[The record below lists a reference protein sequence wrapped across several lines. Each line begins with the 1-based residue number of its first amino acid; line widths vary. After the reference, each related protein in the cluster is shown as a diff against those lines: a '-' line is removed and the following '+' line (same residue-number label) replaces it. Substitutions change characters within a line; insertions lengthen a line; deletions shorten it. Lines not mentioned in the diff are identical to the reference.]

1 MTYSFKSPY
10 VREEHDMFRE
20 AVREFVESKIRPVAM
35 KQNREASLDKSL
47 LPELAG
53 MGFLGMAVPEEYGG
67 TGADP
72 ISFVILAEEICRAC
86 ASTGVVLG
94 AHGGIGTYGLVIDG
108 SEHIKKKYLP
118 KLASG
123 ESIGCFALTEP
134 NAGSDAAA
142 IKTRAVRDGDD
153 WVLNGEK
160 IWITNGDIADV
171 MTVFAVTDPALGA
184 RGGVTAFVVDGNSPG
199 VIRGAKE
206 HKMGLAASGTT
217 TLTFENVRVPNENV
231 LGTVGLGFLTAMK
244 ILDKGR
250 LFLGAAA
257 LGMAKEAYDMAVNHV
272 TQRQQFGKPI
282 ADFQAVQFYLAEM
295 ATRLYAMEQMVYH
308 SAWLME
314 QGENVTMP
322 GSMIKLFCTEHA
334 SWIINKSLQLHG
346 GMGYSAELPIER
358 MFRDARIF
366 EIFEG
371 TNEIQKVVIARELL
385 KDKKKSLARV

>member
-1 MTYSFKSPY
+1 MSLEFKSPY
-10 VREEHDMFRE
+10 MREEHHMFRE
-20 AVREFVESKIRPVAM
+20 AVKEFVDTEIRPVAM
-35 KQNREASLDKSL
+35 KHDREAHIERSL
-47 LPELAG
+47 LTKMAE
-53 MGFLGMAVPEEYGG
+53 MGFMGMAVPEEYGG

-72 ISFVILAEEICRAC
+72 VSFAILAEELTRAC

-94 AHGGIGTYGLVIDG
+94 AHGGIGTYGIVLDG
-108 SEHIKKKYLP
+108 TDEQKRKYLP
-118 KLASG
+118 SMASA
-123 ESIGCFALTEP
+123 EKIGCFCLTEAQ
-134 NAGSDAAA
+134 AGSDAAS

-184 RGGVTAFVVDGNSPG
+184 RGGVTAFIVERGPG
-199 VIRGAKE
+199 VISGPKE
-206 HKMGLAASGTT
+206 HKMGLSGSGTT
-217 TLTFENVRVPNENV
+217 TVTFENVRVPNANV
-231 LGTVGLGFLTAMK
+231 LGTVGLGFVTAMK

-257 LGMAKEAYDMAVNHV
+257 LGAAKEAYDLALNHA
-272 TQRQQFGKPI
+272 TQRKQFGKPI
-282 ADFQAVQFYLAEM
+282 SDFQAIQFYLAEM
-295 ATRLYAMEQMVYH
+295 ATKIYAMEQMVYH

-314 QGENVTMP
+314 QGEPVTMP
-322 GSMIKLFCTEHA
+322 GSMIKLYCSEES
-334 SWIINKSLQLHG
+334 SWIINKSLQIHG
-346 GMGYSAELPIER
+346 GMGYSAELPIQR

-385 KDKKKSLARV
+385 KEKKKELSRV